1 MEKARIDSADLANL
15 TIWFR
20 NVSQVFEKHGIQP
33 GEIYNWDETG
43 YQIGQG
49 KKQKVVSTWKLS
61 VLATGGHT
69 ESITS
74 IECIAADG
82 WSMLPWF
89 LPKGKNQMEWSTDT
103 TMSDFRIKPTPS
115 GYIDDITAFEWL
127 CSFQEA
133 TKTRVKKGRPHVL
146 FMDNHVFH
154 ATIEFT
160 TFCNEHFIIPI
171 WFLPHTAH
179 FAQPLD
185 GESFQ
190 CLKHFF
196 RAKNNEVVMYGG
208 SVIQK
213 RDFFRIIGDI
223 RSKAFTPRIIR
234 SAFKSRGIWPLNP
247 ELLLQPL
254 QELMDKDA
262 DELCIF
268 STPSPPPQ
276 LASSPVTSPP
286 HTIERVTKLN
296 TKLLTE
302 LKENSNRFRKH
313 VQRCMDGSALLAQQ
327 LALTKREL
335 SKFRAEKT
343 KREAY
348 KNRKTMLDA
357 SNIALSPAHASRRIK
372 QRLESDTKKLMRLQE
387 KMPRPY
393 MTANK
398 LNWRRKKLKKH
409 VYIVYWLTMVV
420 VGIGM

>member
-1 MEKARIDSADLANL
+1 MGLFHIQEFFLLTTLFVYDFQPPNDVGKTLTPKDEISKAVEAYHQRKKPKIKALAREFGVPYTTLYGRIHSRKNGSQRTDNNKALNQMQGKALISWLESLDAVEIYPPPTIIKASANWLLARSGEDKTVGPNWVYRFINRLPPQFQLFNYNTPKPMEKARIDSADLANL

-171 WFLPHTAH
+171 WFLPHTTH

-185 GESFQ
+185 GEPFQ

-213 RDFFRIIGDI
+213 RDFFSDHWRY
-223 RSKAFTPRIIR
+223 
-234 SAFKSRGIWPLNP
+234 
-247 ELLLQPL
+247 
-254 QELMDKDA
+254 
-262 DELCIF
+262 
-268 STPSPPPQ
+268 PQ
-276 LASSPVTSPP
+276 QGVY
-286 HTIERVTKLN
+286 
-296 TKLLTE
+296 TE
-302 LKENSNRFRKH
+302 N
-313 VQRCMDGSALLAQQ
+313 
-327 LALTKREL
+327 
-335 SKFRAEKT
+335 
-343 KREAY
+343 Y
-348 KNRKTMLDA
+348 
-357 SNIALSPAHASRRIK
+357 
-372 QRLESDTKKLMRLQE
+372 
-387 KMPRPY
+387 
-393 MTANK
+393 
-398 LNWRRKKLKKH
+398 
-409 VYIVYWLTMVV
+409 
-420 VGIGM
+420 

>member
-268 STPSPPPQ
+268 STPSPPP
-276 LASSPVTSPP
+276 
-286 HTIERVTKLN
+286 
-296 TKLLTE
+296 
-302 LKENSNRFRKH
+302 
-313 VQRCMDGSALLAQQ
+313 
-327 LALTKREL
+327 
-335 SKFRAEKT
+335 
-343 KREAY
+343 
-348 KNRKTMLDA
+348 KN
-357 SNIALSPAHASRRIK
+357 
-372 QRLESDTKKLMRLQE
+372 
-387 KMPRPY
+387 
-393 MTANK
+393 
-398 LNWRRKKLKKH
+398 
-409 VYIVYWLTMVV
+409 
-420 VGIGM
+420 